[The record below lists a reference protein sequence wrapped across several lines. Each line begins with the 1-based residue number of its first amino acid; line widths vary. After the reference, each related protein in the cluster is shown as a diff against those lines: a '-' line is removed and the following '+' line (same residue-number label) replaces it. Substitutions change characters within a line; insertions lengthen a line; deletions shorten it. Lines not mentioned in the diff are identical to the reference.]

1 MQIEA
6 AVQEERNRIL
16 KEIDQ
21 IDINSPSQ
29 LNALG
34 MKMLIVDIIK
44 KDYASFNIIKETNLG
59 LEEVENP
66 DHCLCLDC
74 TVTRDGL

>member
-6 AVQEERNRIL
+6 AIQEERNRIL

-29 LNALG
+29 INALG
-34 MKMLIVDIIK
+34 MKMLIVNIIK
-44 KDYASFNIIKETNLG
+44 KN
-59 LEEVENP
+59 
-66 DHCLCLDC
+66 
-74 TVTRDGL
+74 

>member
-6 AVQEERNRIL
+6 AIQEERNRIL

-21 IDINSPSQ
+21 ININSPSQ

-34 MKMLIVDIIK
+34 MKILIVKIIK
-44 KDYASFNIIKETNLG
+44 KD
-59 LEEVENP
+59 
-66 DHCLCLDC
+66 
-74 TVTRDGL
+74 

>member
-6 AVQEERNRIL
+6 AIQEERNRIL

-44 KDYASFNIIKETNLG
+44 KD
-59 LEEVENP
+59 
-66 DHCLCLDC
+66 
-74 TVTRDGL
+74 

>member
-44 KDYASFNIIKETNLG
+44 KD
-59 LEEVENP
+59 
-66 DHCLCLDC
+66 
-74 TVTRDGL
+74 

>member
-21 IDINSPSQ
+21 IDIKSPSQ

-44 KDYASFNIIKETNLG
+44 KD
-59 LEEVENP
+59 
-66 DHCLCLDC
+66 
-74 TVTRDGL
+74 

>member
-6 AVQEERNRIL
+6 AIQEERNRIL
-16 KEIDQ
+16 KEIDQIDQ

-34 MKMLIVDIIK
+34 MEMLIVDIIK
-44 KDYASFNIIKETNLG
+44 KD
-59 LEEVENP
+59 
-66 DHCLCLDC
+66 
-74 TVTRDGL
+74 

>member
-6 AVQEERNRIL
+6 AVEKERNRIIE
-16 KEIDQ
+16 EINK

-34 MKMLIVDIIK
+34 MKMLIIDIVK
-44 KDYASFNIIKETNLG
+44 KD
-59 LEEVENP
+59 
-66 DHCLCLDC
+66 
-74 TVTRDGL
+74 

>member
-6 AVQEERNRIL
+6 AIQEERNRIL

-29 LNALG
+29 INALG
-34 MKMLIVDIIK
+34 MKMLIVNIIK
-44 KDYASFNIIKETNLG
+44 KD
-59 LEEVENP
+59 
-66 DHCLCLDC
+66 
-74 TVTRDGL
+74 

>member
-44 KDYASFNIIKETNLG
+44 KDYVSFDTIKETNLG

>member
-6 AVQEERNRIL
+6 AIQEERNRIL

-34 MKMLIVDIIK
+34 MKMLIVNIIK
-44 KDYASFNIIKETNLG
+44 KD
-59 LEEVENP
+59 
-66 DHCLCLDC
+66 
-74 TVTRDGL
+74 

>member
-21 IDINSPSQ
+21 IDINSLSQ

-44 KDYASFNIIKETNLG
+44 KD
-59 LEEVENP
+59 
-66 DHCLCLDC
+66 
-74 TVTRDGL
+74 

>member
-6 AVQEERNRIL
+6 AIQEERNRIL

-21 IDINSPSQ
+21 IDISSPSQ

-44 KDYASFNIIKETNLG
+44 KD
-59 LEEVENP
+59 
-66 DHCLCLDC
+66 
-74 TVTRDGL
+74 

>member
-34 MKMLIVDIIK
+34 MKMLIIGIIK
-44 KDYASFNIIKETNLG
+44 KDYASFDTIKETNLG

>member
-1 MQIEA
+1 MQIES

-44 KDYASFNIIKETNLG
+44 KD
-59 LEEVENP
+59 
-66 DHCLCLDC
+66 
-74 TVTRDGL
+74 

>member
-6 AVQEERNRIL
+6 AIQEERNRIL

-34 MKMLIVDIIK
+34 MKMPIVDIIK
-44 KDYASFNIIKETNLG
+44 KD
-59 LEEVENP
+59 
-66 DHCLCLDC
+66 
-74 TVTRDGL
+74 

>member
-6 AVQEERNRIL
+6 AIQEERNRIL

-29 LNALG
+29 INALG

-44 KDYASFNIIKETNLG
+44 KD
-59 LEEVENP
+59 
-66 DHCLCLDC
+66 
-74 TVTRDGL
+74 